1 MALWQKTHFMRR
13 ATFGATLAEI
23 NDPTEPTALL
33 STWLG
38 TPVRVEVPAL
48 GPIVAAND
56 PLFSQQVTSF
66 NRWLLQ
72 QMVTAANPLHE
83 RIVDFWRNYFTV
95 SSRQLANPQY
105 LTDYETRLRTYALGD
120 FQELLWQVTISP
132 AMLSYLN
139 NGQSRVNNVNENFS
153 REVMELFTLG
163 QGNYTETDI
172 QEGARALTGWQ
183 IITNAAAGTYTSQFV
198 ASRHDAKVKTF
209 LGQTGN
215 FKPENIISI
224 LANQYPSMGRYLA
237 YRLWSYFVYPN
248 PEEYIIDRIS
258 TVYTQSNRNI
268 ATVLNAIF
276 MSPEFYSDRAYRSRM
291 KSPIEFMT
299 GTLRQLEIRAN
310 YDRVAQGLRSLG
322 QMIYTAPTVKGWTTN
337 WLTAPSLISRLNLS
351 QQMTKEYVDDSG
363 FGYEPSR
370 YTTDDLFALLLDG
383 PDNAVTTSVTKLSA
397 RDAAALMLSSPAYQF
412 V

>member
-1 MALWQKTHFMRR
+1 MDPWQKAHFMRR
-13 ATFGATLAEI
+13 ATFGATLAEL
-23 NDPTEPTALL
+23 NDAATPADLL

-38 TPVRVEVPAL
+38 AAVNIEVPVL
-48 GPIVAAND
+48 GPIAPAND
-56 PLFSQQVTSF
+56 PLRGQQIAAF

-95 SSRQLANPQY
+95 SIRQVATGQY

-132 AMLSYLN
+132 AMLNYLN
-139 NGQSRVNNVNENFS
+139 NGQSRVNNINENFS
-153 REVMELFTLG
+153 REVMELFSLG

-183 IITNAAAGTYTSQFV
+183 IFTDREAGTYTSRFV
-198 ASRHDAKVKTF
+198 ASRHDAKEKTF
-209 LGQTGN
+209 LGQTGK
-215 FKPENIISI
+215 FKPQDVISI
-224 LANQYPSMGRYLA
+224 LANQHPTIGRYLA

-248 PEEYIIDRIS
+248 PEADIIDRIA
-258 TVYTQSNRNI
+258 TVYAESNRNI
-268 ATVLNAIF
+268 AAVLNAIF
-276 MSPEFYSDRAYRSRM
+276 MSPEFYSDRAYRCRM

-299 GTLRQLEIRAN
+299 GTLRQLAIRAN
-310 YDRVAQGLRSLG
+310 YDRVIQGLRSLG
-322 QMIYTAPTVKGWTTN
+322 QMVYTAPTVRGWAEN

-363 FGYEPSR
+363 FGYDPAR
-370 YTTDDLFALLLDG
+370 YSTDDLFSLLLDG
-383 PDNAVTTSVTKLSA
+383 PDDTVMNSLAGLSA
-397 RDAAALMLSSPAYQF
+397 RDTAALLLSSPAYQF